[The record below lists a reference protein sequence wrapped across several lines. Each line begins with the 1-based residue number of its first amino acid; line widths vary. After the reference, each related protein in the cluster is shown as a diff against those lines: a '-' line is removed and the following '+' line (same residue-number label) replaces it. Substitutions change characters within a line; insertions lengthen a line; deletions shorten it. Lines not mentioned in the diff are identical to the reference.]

1 MGRFRNLTRYFKGG
15 KDSRM
20 AQAGL
25 RASINTPI
33 QGGAADIV
41 ICAMVRIDQNSWF
54 KENGWKLILQVHDE
68 LILEGPEETSQ

>member
-1 MGRFRNLTRYFKGG
+1 MQRGYTQTLMGRYRNLTRYFKAQNG
-15 KDSRM
+15 RQ

-41 ICAMVRIDQNSWF
+41 ICAMVRIDRNQWL
-54 KENGWKLILQVHDE
+54 KDNGWKLIL
-68 LILEGPEETSQ
+68 